1 MPDILWPYVK
11 ILARVMME
19 VQFAGNG
26 ISMEDFNTTHYNLV
40 NVNTT
45 LSGTYSIAYIS
56 I

>member
-1 MPDILWPYVK
+1 
-11 ILARVMME
+11 ME

-45 LSGTYSIAYIS
+45 LSGIYSIAYIS
-56 I
+56 LWTADFNSI